1 MFKYLF
7 FLFLLAYTISSQ
19 PLEIGINTDI
29 GIINKNQDFSLSG
42 EIQLLYNVNKSF
54 SVGTVLGLKITDLA
68 DKFDNY
74 SGVIYKYGFVTFFY
88 PFNTSVKP
96 FVGFSLNY
104 NINSLESGGNNPYG
118 SYSILNSLGYEIIIG
133 LQNNPKK
140 NIKLN
145 FGIKYKS
152 QEPKIKLISDNNQLN
167 KDFESR
173 VQISSFNLFA
183 SLTFILWDKKIEFK
197 EIKNQIS

>member
-54 SVGTVLGLKITDLA
+54 SVGPVLGLKITDLA

-183 SLTFILWDKKIEFK
+183 SLTFIL
-197 EIKNQIS
+197 